1 MSLKGLLLLLT
12 AGRVVWSLR
21 GLGGTMHNAEWIP
34 LGAKLPLI
42 VKQQAITGAPLA
54 WYWGVCWCVWRGL
67 SIWFGSRRAHR
78 YKANIVMTDVWW
90 RGSGLWKIHLSSQ
103 LKLRG
108 GREERD
114 MGAGRLGGYPLC
126 VSHSGTCGEGGGS
139 NRWVSVCLQG
149 RERVECSPAE
159 AEVVLAAP
167 FHLNAPT
174 LPLPSPISF
183 ALRIPHPSLFY
194 HIARNPFPGAEATL
208 MWED

>member
-1 MSLKGLLLLLT
+1 MSLKGLLLLLLI
-12 AGRVVWSLR
+12 AGRVVCSLR
-21 GLGGTMHNAEWIP
+21 DLGGTMHNAEWIP

-42 VKQQAITGAPLA
+42 IKQQAITGALLV
-54 WYWGVCWCVWRGL
+54 WYWGVCWCVWREL

-114 MGAGRLGGYPLC
+114 MGAGRLGGYLLC
-126 VSHSGTCGEGGGS
+126 LPHLGT
-139 NRWVSVCLQG
+139 NLWVSVFARK
-149 RERVECSPAE
+149 RESWMQSAE
-159 AEVVLAAP
+159 AEIVLAAP

-174 LPLPSPISF
+174 LPL
-183 ALRIPHPSLFY
+183 HSLL
-194 HIARNPFPGAEATL
+194 PCLLLSGFPTPL
-208 MWED
+208 YFTI